1 MPIKEHKPTSPGR
14 RGYANVDTSTLD
26 KKRPERSLI
35 VSRKETAGRNQHGHV
50 TCRHKGGGH
59 KQYVRLIDFKRDKDG
74 VPGKVAA
81 LEYDPGRSSHI
92 ALLHYA
98 DGEKRYILL
107 PQGLKKGDT
116 VVSGPKAPARLG
128 NALPIANVPV
138 GTVVHNVELTPG
150 KGGQMGR
157 SAGAE
162 IQVVAKEGSYAH
174 LRLPSGEVR
183 LVSVQCRCTVGR
195 VGNIEHINI
204 RDAKAGRK
212 RWRGVRPTVRG
223 TVMNPVDH
231 PHGGGEGK
239 APIGMDSPRSPWG
252 WKTLGRKT
260 RKQKKTSNKY
270 IVRRR
275 GSSR

>member
-14 RGYANVDTSTLD
+14 RGYANVDTSALD
-26 KKRPERSLI
+26 KKRPERSL
-35 VSRKETAGRNQHGHV
+35 VKPRRRKAGRNQHGHV
-50 TCRHKGGGH
+50 TVRHRGGGH
-59 KQYVRLIDFKRDKDG
+59 KQLTRIVDFKRDKDG
-74 VPGKVAA
+74 VPAKVAA
-81 LEYDPGRSSHI
+81 LEYDPGRSAHI

-98 DGEKRYILL
+98 DGEKRYILA
-107 PQGLKKGDT
+107 PAGLQKGDT
-116 VVSGPKAPARLG
+116 VVSGPGAPARLG

-138 GTVVHNVELTPG
+138 GTTVHNVELHPG
-150 KGGQMGR
+150 KGGQLGR
-157 SAGAE
+157 SAGTE
-162 IQVVAKEGSYAH
+162 IQIVAKEGNYAH

-183 LVSVQCRCTVGR
+183 LVLTQCRCTVGR
-195 VGNIEHINI
+195 VGNAEHINI

-223 TVMNPVDH
+223 SVMNPVDH

-252 WKTLGRKT
+252 WKTLGKKT
-260 RKQKKTSNKY
+260 RKPKNPSNKH

-275 GSSR
+275 RGR

>member
-1 MPIKEHKPTSPGR
+1 MPIKEHKPTSPAR
-14 RGYANVDTSTLD
+14 RGYANVDTSALD

-35 VSRKETAGRNQHGHV
+35 VPRKKTAGRNQHGHV

-59 KQYVRLIDFKRDKDG
+59 KQYVRLVDFKRDKDG

-107 PQGLKKGDT
+107 PQGLEKGAT
-116 VVSGPKAPARLG
+116 VVSGPNAPARLG

-157 SAGAE
+157 SAGAA
-162 IQVVAKEGSYAH
+162 IQVVAKEGNYAH

-195 VGNIEHINI
+195 VGNIEHTNVQ
-204 RDAKAGRK
+204 DAKAGRK

-260 RKQKKTSNKY
+260 RKQKKISNKY

-275 GSSR
+275 GKSR

>member
-14 RGYANVDTSTLD
+14 RTYATVDTSHLD
-26 KKRPERSLI
+26 KKRPERGL
-35 VSRKETAGRNQHGHV
+35 VVPAKKTAGRNHHGHV

-59 KQYVRLIDFKRDKDG
+59 KQLIRLIDFKRDKDD
-74 VPGKVAA
+74 VPAKVAA
-81 LEYDPGRSSHI
+81 LEYDPGRSAHI

-98 DGEKRYILL
+98 DGEKRYIIA
-107 PQGLKKGDT
+107 PNGLKKGDT
-116 VVSGPKAPARLG
+116 VVSGASAPARLG

-138 GTVVHNVELTPG
+138 GTTVHNVELTPK
-150 KGGQMGR
+150 KGGQLGR

-162 IQVVAKEGSYAH
+162 IQVVAKEGNYAH

-183 LVSVQCRCTVGR
+183 LVSIQCRCTVGR
-195 VGNIEHINI
+195 VGNIEHINV
-204 RDAKAGRK
+204 RDSKAGRS
-212 RWRGVRPTVRG
+212 RWRGIRPTVRG

-260 RKQKKTSNKY
+260 RDQNKPSSKY
-270 IVRRR
+270 IVRRKKKR
-275 GSSR
+275 